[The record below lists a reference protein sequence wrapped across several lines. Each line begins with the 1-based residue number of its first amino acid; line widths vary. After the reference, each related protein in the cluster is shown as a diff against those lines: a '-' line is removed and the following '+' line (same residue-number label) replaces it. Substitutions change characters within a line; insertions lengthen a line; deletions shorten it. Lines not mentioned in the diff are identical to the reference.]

1 MDLTR
6 RKQSQYMGC
15 MVPLPSCFTEVQA
28 VPSEVGTRPR
38 GTASVASLEHSTVEN
53 RNDNGAPLNLNPERH
68 ANARAPSPR
77 ASEDVS
83 TLASHRLLPAPGA

>member
-1 MDLTR
+1 
-6 RKQSQYMGC
+6 MGC
-15 MVPLPSCFTEVQA
+15 TVPLPSCFTEVQA

-53 RNDNGAPLNLNPERH
+53 RNDNGAPLNLDPERP

-83 TLASHRLLPAPGA
+83 TLASHRLLPPPGA